1 MSSYKQ
7 PKRFLK
13 FYIYTHNNTASYIS
27 RILCHFGNKY
37 ILCAET
43 SRAEP
48 NGLKERMSFEK
59 SGIDG
64 STIWEKIKDDNR
76 MLEIHEGI
84 NKHIA
89 TPTSP
94 SGVVQLLFCIS
105 CAGIG
110 ALFLLMVYHTLGPGT
125 FSSEP
130 TEGTVMELKKNNTVI
145 QCVCSAQPSVV
156 VTQFVIVML
165 VVITSGGA
173 AFFIYFYDQKANATS
188 VATLAVNSCQ
198 EVVRDREHAIN
209 ELVAKQKMD
218 MVHLTHAEI
227 RGKL

>member
-1 MSSYKQ
+1 MKE
-7 PKRFLK
+7 KIFL
-13 FYIYTHNNTASYIS
+13 
-27 RILCHFGNKY
+27 
-37 ILCAET
+37 
-43 SRAEP
+43 
-48 NGLKERMSFEK
+48 EK

-64 STIWEKIKDDNR
+64 SAIWAKIKIDNR
-76 MLEIHEGI
+76 MMEIHEGL
-84 NKHIA
+84 NKYIA

-145 QCVCSAQPSVV
+145 QCVCSAQPSAVI
-156 VTQFVIVML
+156 TQFVIIML
-165 VVITSGGA
+165 VVVTSGGA

-188 VATLAVNSCQ
+188 VATVAVNSCQ

-218 MVHLTHAEI
+218 RVHLIHAET
-227 RGKL
+227 REKLWEEKATFAV